1 MSWDSYIDHL
11 IEQSKDQSG
20 TAHVDRACIIGIDGG
35 APWTTTSHSNAL
47 KLQGQEGANIARC
60 FKSKD
65 FTSFMASG
73 VRVEWT
79 FYMFLREMDG
89 KIVLAK
95 MGGCG
100 AITAQASKT
109 AVVIA
114 HCPEGGQHGMTN
126 KAVAKIAEYLESLE
140 M

>member
-1 MSWDSYIDHL
+1 MSWDSYIDNL
-11 IEQSKDQSG
+11 IGQSKDQSG

-35 APWTTTSHSNAL
+35 APWTTASHPKAL
-47 KLQGQEGANIARC
+47 KLQGQEGANITRC
-60 FKSKD
+60 FQSKD
-65 FTSFMASG
+65 FTYFMQSG
-73 VRVEWT
+73 VFVEGK
-79 FYMFLREMDG
+79 YYLFLREMDD

-95 MGGCG
+95 AGGCG
-100 AITAQASKT
+100 AVTAQASKT

-126 KAVAKIAEYLESLE
+126 IAVAKIAEYLESLE

>member
-1 MSWDSYIDHL
+1 MSWDSYIDNL
-11 IEQSKDQSG
+11 IGQSKDQSG

-35 APWTTTSHSNAL
+35 APWTTISHSNAL
-47 KLQGQEGANIARC
+47 KLQGQEGANIASC

-65 FTSFMASG
+65 FTSFMVSG
-73 VRVEWT
+73 VFVEWT
-79 FYMFLREMDG
+79 SYMFLREMDS

-95 MGGCG
+95 YKGGG

-126 KAVAKIAEYLESLE
+126 KAVATIAEYLESLE